1 MKKKWLLKR
10 IFWSYLIFIILLVV
24 LPLNS
29 ASALNDI
36 TVISFRGDYFFHAV
50 LFLPWAFFGILFSLH
65 RIYWFIAGL
74 LFASASEM
82 VQYALFYRAFNI
94 NDMIANM
101 IGIMTGFLLL
111 WIWLTLK
118 KDFPVD

>member
-1 MKKKWLLKR
+1 
-10 IFWSYLIFIILLVV
+10 
-24 LPLNS
+24 
-29 ASALNDI
+29 
-36 TVISFRGDYFFHAV
+36 
-50 LFLPWAFFGILFSLH
+50 ILFSLQ